1 MIWEIMFF
9 FLVIS
14 FVYSSV
20 GFGGGSSYLALLAVY
35 GLPFQELRLIAL
47 LCNIIVVT
55 GGVVVYVRNK
65 QLNWKKTIPIV
76 LVSVPMAFL
85 GAILKISQS
94 TFFVILGISLIVAS
108 VLLWIEK
115 ARKNNFRNSE
125 PQSILKNA
133 GIGAGI
139 GFLSGLVGIGGGI
152 FLSPILNLMRWD
164 SAKKIAATASLFILL
179 NSISGIL
186 GQVKTINSDIDYQ
199 RLILLCLAV
208 FIGGQIG
215 SRVSIKWS
223 PVIIKRI
230 TAVLVFIAGVNVLI
244 KYVPQL
250 F

>member
-47 LCNIIVVT
+47 LCNVIVVT

-65 QLNWKKTIPIV
+65 QLNWKKTIPLV

-115 ARKNNFRNSE
+115 TRKNNFKNSE
-125 PQSILKNA
+125 HQSILKDA

>member
-65 QLNWKKTIPIV
+65 QLNWKKTIPLV

-108 VLLWIEK
+108 ILLWIEK

-125 PQSILKNA
+125 DQSVLKDA

-230 TAVLVFIAGVNVLI
+230 TAVLGFIAGVNVLI